1 MPKHVY
7 PDAEWLPV
15 EWANARDDDTN
26 PTCAV
31 LHVAASEAVSLR
43 GYFTSSRLACSHMY
57 VRRDGSSEQYI
68 RADRLSAADYRGSH
82 RTFSIETQGG
92 AAGEWT
98 DRQCETLARI
108 CVWLHQDYDI
118 PLEMMGSSAYNEVGI
133 GWHRL
138 GINGNF
144 PAAPSLLAGRRQIGF
159 GELWS
164 GAFGK
169 VCPGDNRIRQ
179 IPGIVR
185 RAREI
190 AESPSMPPFGQGP
203 GSGPLLPTPPSK
215 DHNGLEYDMKRLDLR
230 NAHNEPVRGRH
241 VDNLQG
247 LLMAD
252 GYGPAGLVGIDGLPD
267 GVAGVAT
274 RRYVGQFQRK
284 TRTGNADGSAD
295 FLVYDGTWL
304 ALIER

>member
-26 PTCAV
+26 PTCGV
-31 LHVAASEAVSLR
+31 LHVAASEAASLR
-43 GYFTSSRLACSHMY
+43 GYFTSSRIACSHMY
-57 VRRDGSSEQYI
+57 VRRDGSSDQYI

-169 VCPGDNRIRQ
+169 VCPGNDRIPQ
-179 IPGIVR
+179 IPGIIE
-185 RAREI
+185 RAIELNG
-190 AESPSMPPFGQGP
+190 SGLPPFGQGP
-203 GSGPLLPTPPSK
+203 GTGKPITDTS
-215 DHNGLEYDMKRLDLR
+215 GLEYDMKRLDLR
-230 NAHNEPVRGRH
+230 NAHNKPVRGKH

-252 GYGPAGLVGIDGLPD
+252 GYGPDGLVDGYGLPD

-274 RRYVGQFQRK
+274 RRFVGQFQRK

-295 FLVYDGTWL
+295 FLVHDGTWL

>member
-26 PTCAV
+26 PTCGV
-31 LHVAASEAVSLR
+31 LHVAGSEAASLR
-43 GYFTSSRLACSHMY
+43 GYFTSSRIACSHMY
-57 VRRDGSSEQYI
+57 VKRDGASEQYI

-169 VCPGDNRIRQ
+169 VCPGDDRIPQ
-179 IPGIVR
+179 VPGIIK
-185 RAREI
+185 RAIELHG
-190 AESPSMPPFGQGP
+190 SGLPPFGQGP
-203 GSGPLLPTPPSK
+203 GTGPPITDTS
-215 DHNGLEYDMKRLDLR
+215 GLEYDMKRLDLR
-230 NAHNEPVRGRH
+230 NADSNPVRGKH

-252 GYGPAGLVGIDGLPD
+252 GYGPDGLVDGYGLPD
-267 GVAGVAT
+267 GVGGPAT
-274 RRYVGQFQRK
+274 RRFVGQFQRK
-284 TRTGNADGSAD
+284 TGTGNANGSAD
-295 FLVYDGTWL
+295 FLVHEGTWR